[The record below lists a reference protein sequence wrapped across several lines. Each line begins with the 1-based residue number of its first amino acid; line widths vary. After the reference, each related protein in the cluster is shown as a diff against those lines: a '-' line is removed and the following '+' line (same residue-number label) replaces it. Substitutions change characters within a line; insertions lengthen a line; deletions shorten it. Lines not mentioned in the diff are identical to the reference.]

1 MLKEKKKNKVKSV
14 WKNGELKIVFSEPSI
29 QAHGG
34 VVFAESARDILYYYY
49 TVEVFKKVKS
59 NWKKEFDVSTYDF
72 PALLAAVKII
82 ECILEDDFTDKSW
95 QVDRREGVNGNMN
108 ITWYTKTYD
117 TSSFANED
125 YYKFERVVRVI
136 EGEDTSEHFVFSVG
150 SGLDNCNFTKVLKC
164 ITATYLNRAEIEALR
179 DVMLSLIHI

>member
-14 WKNGELKIVFSEPSI
+14 WKNGELKIVFAEPSI

-82 ECILEDDFTDKSW
+82 ECILEDDFTDESW
-95 QVDRREGVNGNMN
+95 QVDMREGVNGNMN

-164 ITATYLNRAEIEALR
+164 IMVSEEG
-179 DVMLSLIHI
+179 

>member
-1 MLKEKKKNKVKSV
+1 MLKEKIKNKVKSV

-82 ECILEDDFTDKSW
+82 ECILEDDFTDESW
-95 QVDRREGVNGNMN
+95 QVDRREGVNGK
-108 ITWYTKTYD
+108 YEYHLV
-117 TSSFANED
+117 
-125 YYKFERVVRVI
+125 YK
-136 EGEDTSEHFVFSVG
+136 D
-150 SGLDNCNFTKVLKC
+150 
-164 ITATYLNRAEIEALR
+164 LR
-179 DVMLSLIHI
+179 YVEFC